1 MIDIIEKYFPELSDR
16 QKEQL
21 TYMQE
26 LYEEWNAQINVI
38 SRKDMEHFTER
49 HLLHSLSIALYLK
62 FKAGWWVADIGTG
75 GGFPGI
81 PLAILYPDVKF
92 NLIDSIGKKI
102 KVVKAV
108 SEALELKNVTAI
120 WGRAEEQ
127 DIQVNVVVTRAVAP
141 LPDLV
146 KWATPLLKAQS
157 KGIIALKGG
166 DLTDELQGYKKRS
179 SVIPLSNYFEEP
191 FFESKSLVHYQP

>member
-179 SVIPLSNYFEEP
+179 SIIPLSNYFEEP
-191 FFESKSLVHYQP
+191 FFESKSVVHYQP

>member
-166 DLTDELQGYKKRS
+166 DLTDELQGYKKKS

>member
-102 KVVKAV
+102 KVVTAV
-108 SEALELKNVTAI
+108 AEALELKNVTAI

-127 DIQVNVVVTRAVAP
+127 DLQVNVVVTRAVAP

-179 SVIPLSNYFEEP
+179 TIIPLSNYFEEP
-191 FFESKSLVHYQP
+191 FFESKSLVHYEP

>member
-38 SRKDMEHFTER
+38 SRKDMEYFTER

-102 KVVKAV
+102 KVVTAV
-108 SEALELKNVTAI
+108 AEALELKNVTAI

-127 DIQVNVVVTRAVAP
+127 DLQVNVVVTRAVAP

-179 SVIPLSNYFEEP
+179 TIIPLSNYFEEP

>member
-1 MIDIIEKYFPELSDR
+1 MIDIIEKYFPELNDR

-108 SEALELKNVTAI
+108 AEALELKNVNAI

-127 DIQVNVVVTRAVAP
+127 ALQVNVVVTRAVAP

-146 KWATPLLKAQS
+146 KWATPLLKTQS

-179 SVIPLSNYFEEP
+179 TIIPLSNYFEEP

>member
-102 KVVKAV
+102 KVVTAV
-108 SEALELKNVTAI
+108 AEALELKNVTAI

-127 DIQVNVVVTRAVAP
+127 DLQVNVVVTRAVAP

-179 SVIPLSNYFEEP
+179 TIIPLSNYFEEP

>member
-49 HLLHSLSIALYLK
+49 HLLHSLSIALYMK

-127 DIQVNVVVTRAVAP
+127 DIQVNVIVTRAVAP

-179 SVIPLSNYFEEP
+179 SIIPLSNYFEEP

>member
-1 MIDIIEKYFPELSDR
+1 MIDIIEKYFPNLTDR
-16 QKEQL
+16 QKEQFA
-21 TYMQE
+21 YMHE

-49 HLLHSLSIALYLK
+49 HVLHSLSIALYLK
-62 FKAGWWVADIGTG
+62 FKAGWWIADIGTG

-81 PLAILYPDVKF
+81 PLAILYPDVTF

-108 SEALELKNVTAI
+108 SEALELKNVNAI
-120 WGRAEEQ
+120 WGRAEQ
-127 DIQVNVVVTRAVAP
+127 QQLQVNVVVTRAVAP

-166 DLTDELQGYKKRS
+166 DLSEELQGYKKRS
-179 SVIPLSNYFEEP
+179 TIVALSSYFEEP